1 MRDLSNENIIQVNK
15 DGLIYIQFKKLLDLG
30 IKHAYSLKNEKM
42 DIRKKGGNPE
52 VEKESYERLCAAVG
66 LNIENLTKPNQMHTD
81 EVKIINKV
89 HTTKELE
96 ETDGL
101 ITNQKNIVLA
111 TTNADCILYLV
122 YDPKNKVIANV
133 HSGWRGTYQRIIEK
147 TIDKMIS
154 EFGSNPEDI
163 IICICPSIRRCCF
176 EVDKDVKEMFQEKF
190 SFLEDL
196 EKFIVNGYIENKFYV
211 DTVGINNCLLKN
223 KGIKQEN
230 IYDSKI
236 CSVCNSDLVHSY
248 RVEKEKNEFKLATA
262 IISL

>member
-1 MRDLSNENIIQVNK
+1 MRDLSNKNIIQINK

-30 IKHAYSLKNEKM
+30 IKHSYSLKNEKM

-52 VEKESYERLCAAVG
+52 TEKESYKRLCEAVG
-66 LNIENLTKPNQMHTD
+66 LNVENLSRPDQQHTD
-81 EVKIINKV
+81 KVEIIKEVQK
-89 HTTKELE
+89 KEELKNI
-96 ETDGL
+96 DGL

-176 EVDKDVKEMFQEKF
+176 EVDKDVKDMFQEKF
-190 SFLEDL
+190 SFLENI
-196 EKFIVNGYIENKFYV
+196 EKFIVNGYVENKFYI
-211 DTVGINNCLLKN
+211 DTVGINNCLLQN
-223 KGIKQEN
+223 KGIKKEN
-230 IYDSKI
+230 IYDSGI

-248 RVEKEKNEFKLATA
+248 RVEKNEFKLATA

>member
-1 MRDLSNENIIQVNK
+1 MRDVSNENIIQINK
-15 DGLIYIQFKKLLDLG
+15 DGLIYIQFKKLIDLG

-42 DIRKKGGNPE
+42 DIRKKSGNPE
-52 VEKESYERLCAAVG
+52 IEKESYKRLCEAVE
-66 LNIENLTKPNQMHTD
+66 LNIENLSKPDQQHTD
-81 EVKIINKV
+81 KIKIINKV
-89 HTTKELE
+89 YTTKELK

-101 ITNQKNIVLA
+101 ITNQKNIILA

-122 YDPKNKVIANV
+122 YDPKKQVIANV

-154 EFGSNPEDI
+154 EFGSNAEDI

-176 EVDKDVKEMFQEKF
+176 EVDKDVKDMFQDKF
-190 SFLEDL
+190 SFLENLD
-196 EKFIVNGYIENKFYV
+196 KFIVNGYIENKFYI
-211 DTVGINNCLLKN
+211 DTVGMNNQLLEH
-223 KGIKQEN
+223 KGIKREN
-230 IYDSKI
+230 IYDSGV

-248 RVEKEKNEFKLATA
+248 RVEKNEFKLGTA